1 MTALFIALTSGAS
14 VALVIWAVWTL
25 NREVVATGADSFGEE
40 TAELETPV
48 VRMLMPYARAA
59 GAVCQRFLPDEAS
72 VQPGHQPPALLQLKR
87 FLSRQLRYAGNPGGI
102 QAEEFFGLMVVV
114 GVGATCVWILLA
126 LLLGLPPWWLPATGG
141 VALLGF
147 FLPAI
152 WLKDTLAARR
162 KAVRKTLP
170 YAMDLLTLSVEA
182 GLDFTVALGRIVQ
195 KIGRGPM
202 GQELGRTLKEIQ
214 MGTPRKGALR
224 DLGDRMGMLEVSFLT
239 AALIQADELGSS
251 LGPILRIQGEQ
262 LRQRRFMAAE
272 ELALKA
278 PVKMIFPLAI
288 FILPITLMVIL
299 GPVFIKFLPEIS
311 SVASEQQQMRK
322 MR

>member
-1 MTALFIALTSGAS
+1 MTSLVIALLAGAS
-14 VALVIWAVWTL
+14 VTLVIWAIWIL
-25 NREVVATGADSFGEE
+25 NREIVASGADSFGAE
-40 TAELETPV
+40 TVEMDASSL
-48 VRMLMPYARAA
+48 RLLMPYARAA
-59 GAVCQRFLPDEAS
+59 GAVFQRFLPEEDS
-72 VQPGHQPPALLQLKR
+72 VQPGHQPPALLQAKR
-87 FLSRQLRYAGNPGGI
+87 FLDRQLRYAGNPGGI
-102 QAEEFFGLMVVV
+102 QAEEFFGLMIVG
-114 GVGATCVWILLA
+114 GVGSALAWILLSI
-126 LLLGLPPWWLPATGG
+126 LLGLHAWWLPTTFL

-152 WLKDTLAARR
+152 WLKDTLDARR

-195 KIGRGPM
+195 KLGKGPM
-202 GQELGRTLKEIQ
+202 GQELGRTLKEVQ
-214 MGTPRKGALR
+214 MGTPRKAALR

-239 AALIQADELGSS
+239 AALVQADELGTS
-251 LGPILRIQGEQ
+251 LGPILRIQGDQ

-299 GPVFIKFLPEIS
+299 GPVFIKFLPQIS
-311 SVASEQQQMRK
+311 GARAAHHVRI
-322 MR
+322 R

>member
-1 MTALFIALTSGAS
+1 MASLLIALLAGAS
-14 VALVIWAVWTL
+14 ASLVIWAVWIL
-25 NREVVATGADSFGEE
+25 NREVVTSGEDSFGTEVEE
-40 TAELETPV
+40 VDRTA
-48 VRMLMPYARAA
+48 VRLMMPYARAA
-59 GAVCQRFLPDEAS
+59 GAVFQRLIPDEADLK
-72 VQPGHQPPALLQLKR
+72 PGHQPPPLLQLKR
-87 FLSRQLRYAGNPGGI
+87 FLSKQLRYAGNPGGI
-102 QAEEFFGLMVVV
+102 QAEEFVGLMAV
-114 GVGATCVWILLA
+114 GGGGAALAWVLLA
-126 LLLGLPPWWLPATGG
+126 LLLALPSWWIPVT
-141 VALLGF
+141 ALAAVLGF
-147 FLPAI
+147 ALPAI
-152 WLKDTLAARR
+152 WLKDVLQARR
-162 KAVRKTLP
+162 KAIRKTLP

-202 GQELGRTLKEIQ
+202 GVELGRTLKEIQ
-214 MGTPRKGALR
+214 MGTPRKAALR
-224 DLGDRMGMLEVSFLT
+224 DFGDRMGMLEVSFLT

-299 GPVFIKFLPEIS
+299 GPLLIKFIPMIS
-311 SVASEQQQMRK
+311 GAVSQQTHVGRI
-322 MR
+322 R